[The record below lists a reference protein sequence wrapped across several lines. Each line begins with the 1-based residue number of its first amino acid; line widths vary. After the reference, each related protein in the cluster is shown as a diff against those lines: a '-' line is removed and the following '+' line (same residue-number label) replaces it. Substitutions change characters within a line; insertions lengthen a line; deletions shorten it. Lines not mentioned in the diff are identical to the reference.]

1 MKNLRDAKAFEVLQT
16 EGEVQTA
23 AMILAP
29 GESSGPK
36 MNEHPASE
44 QVLFV
49 MAGEIDAEVGNR
61 KFRMTAGDST
71 IVPKRVAHR
80 FSNAGNEPAIT
91 FNVYTP
97 PAY

>member
-1 MKNLRDAKAFEVLQT
+1 MKNINKAKGFEVLDTQ
-16 EGEVQTA
+16 EAVQTA

-36 MNEHPASE
+36 MNEHPSSE

-49 MAGEIDAEVGNR
+49 MAGEVDAEIGDR
-61 KFRMTAGDST
+61 RFHMTAGDST

-80 FSNAGNEPAIT
+80 FTNAGKETAIT

>member
-1 MKNLRDAKAFEVLQT
+1 MKNLRDAQAFEVLDT
-16 EGEVQTA
+16 EEAVQTA

-49 MAGEIDAEVGNR
+49 MSGEVEAEIGER
-61 KFRMTAGDST
+61 KFRMSAGDST

-80 FSNAGNEPAIT
+80 FTNAGKEPAIT

>member
-1 MKNLRDAKAFEVLQT
+1 MV
-16 EGEVQTA
+16 
-23 AMILAP
+23 LAP

-36 MNEHPASE
+36 SNEHAESE

-49 MAGEIDAEVGNR
+49 TSGEIEAEIGERRFVMR
-61 KFRMTAGDST
+61 AGDSA

-80 FSNAGNEPAIT
+80 FTNAGKESAIT

>member
-1 MKNLRDAKAFEVLQT
+1 MKNIYQAKGFEVLET
-16 EGEVQTA
+16 AGAAQTA

-36 MNEHPASE
+36 MNEHPDSE
-44 QVLFV
+44 QILFV
-49 MAGEIDAEVGNR
+49 MSGEIDAEIGQKR
-61 KFRMTAGDST
+61 FTMRAGDSA

-80 FSNAGNEPAIT
+80 FTNAGKEAAVT

>member
-1 MKNLRDAKAFEVLQT
+1 MKSVTQAKAFEVLET
-16 EGEVQTA
+16 VGDAQTA

-49 MAGEIDAEVGNR
+49 MSGEVEAEIGDR
-61 KFRMTAGDST
+61 KFRMRAGDST

-80 FSNAGNEPAIT
+80 FTNPGKEPAIT

>member
-1 MKNLRDAKAFEVLQT
+1 MKNIHQAKGFEVLET
-16 EGEVQTA
+16 AGAAQTA

-36 MNEHPASE
+36 MNEHAASE
-44 QVLFV
+44 QVLLV
-49 MAGEIDAEVGNR
+49 MSGEVDAEIGEQR
-61 KFRMTAGDST
+61 LRMRAGDSA

-80 FSNAGNEPAIT
+80 FTNAGKEPAIT

>member
-1 MKNLRDAKAFEVLQT
+1 MKNVQNATSFEVLET
-16 EGEVQTA
+16 LGELQTA

-49 MAGEIDAEVGNR
+49 MSGEVEAEIGDR
-61 KFRMTAGDST
+61 KFLMTAGDST
-71 IVPKRVAHR
+71 IVPKHVAHR
-80 FSNAGNEPAIT
+80 FTNAGKEAAVT